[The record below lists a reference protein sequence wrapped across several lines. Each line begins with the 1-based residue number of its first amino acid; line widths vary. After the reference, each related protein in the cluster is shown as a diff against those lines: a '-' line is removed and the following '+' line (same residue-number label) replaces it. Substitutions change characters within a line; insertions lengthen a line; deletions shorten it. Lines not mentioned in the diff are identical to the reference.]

1 VALVSLLRYIMQ
13 LKDSEDIRSKIKQDF
28 GLTVKFDDL
37 MQNQPIMKK
46 YNQVK
51 ALRARDLDMPTF
63 EIDQKRKSLFK

>member
-13 LKDSEDIRSKIKQDF
+13 LKDSVDIRSKIKQDF

-51 ALRARDLDMPTF
+51 ALRTRDLKF
-63 EIDQKRKSLFK
+63 EIGQKRKSLFK

>member
-13 LKDSEDIRSKIKQDF
+13 LKDSVDIRSKIKQDF

-51 ALRARDLDMPTF
+51 ALRTRDLNF
-63 EIDQKRKSLFK
+63 EIGQKRKSLFK

>member
-1 VALVSLLRYIMQ
+1 MQ